1 MSIFT
6 VVSLALVMLVLVI
19 LYTGD
24 HFEDDNIAV
33 YILIL
38 LGWSVLSFIPVV
50 NIFLVAF
57 AVYYLFVKK

>member
-6 VVSLALVMLVLVI
+6 AVSLALVMLVLVI

-24 HFEDDNIAV
+24 HFEDDNIAI
-33 YILIL
+33 YIFIL

-50 NIFLVAF
+50 NIILVTF

>member
-6 VVSLALVMLVLVI
+6 IVSLALVMLVLVI

-24 HFEDDNIAV
+24 HFEDDNIAI

-50 NIFLVAF
+50 NIILVAF